1 MVHLLGILI
10 LGTVKVAAGA
20 AVLWFL
26 LKLLG
31 LWRKLLNSWKF
42 PKSANIVGPAGCP
55 TGRRGFLTEMS
66 GGKSYP
72 QESSDVYLHLIRIQ
86 V

>member
-31 LWRKLLNSWKF
+31 L
-42 PKSANIVGPAGCP
+42 
-55 TGRRGFLTEMS
+55 
-66 GGKSYP
+66 
-72 QESSDVYLHLIRIQ
+72 
-86 V
+86 